1 VSDVSPGA
9 QARLLRVLQEG
20 KVERVGGDQSIVI
33 DVRVVAATNKN
44 LAEEIAAGRFRE
56 DLYHQLNG
64 VPIDLATLRA
74 YRPATRP

>member
-1 VSDVSPGA
+1 M
-9 QARLLRVLQEG
+9 
-20 KVERVGGDQSIVI
+20 GGDQSIVI

-56 DLYHQLNG
+56 DLYHQLDE

-74 YRPATRP
+74 YRPASLLLLGRDDFPLFLVEETPPTRP